1 MPEKILIIDDDV
13 ETLRLVGMMLQ
24 KQGFEILAA
33 SNGLQGI
40 ETAHDVHPDLIVL
53 DVMMPDMDGF
63 EVTKRIRSQAETLTI
78 PILMFTAK
86 NQVDDKVIGFEAGAD
101 DYLTKPIHPAE
112 LVAHVKSLLARSRT
126 RGTDLPEE
134 RGYTLAIVA
143 PRGGVGASTL
153 ALNLAISYYQREKVD
168 VIAAELRPGHGT
180 WATELGFPNPQGLNN
195 LLRTSPLEISL
206 HKVENELTR
215 TTYGPRLLLASS
227 YIKDISLANSVLQFE
242 AIIRSLSQM
251 ASLVV
256 LDLGNIILPGYERIL
271 GLCEEALVLT
281 EPFPVAIQATQ
292 ILFEDLRNI
301 GFGKN
306 KLLSLALV
314 NRVRSDMQLTINQ
327 VQEQLNI
334 QVAQLIPPA
343 PELAFNASRRMV
355 PLSLIQP
362 DGLVTQQ
369 YNRLAASLSSRVN
382 KK

>member
-24 KQGFEILAA
+24 KQGFEILVA

-40 ETAHDVHPDLIVL
+40 EMAHDVHPNLIVL

-63 EVTKRIRSQAETLTI
+63 EVTRRIRSQAETLTI

-86 NQVDDKVIGFEAGAD
+86 NQVDDKVIGFEAGVD

-112 LVAHVKSLLARSRT
+112 LVAHVKSLLARSRA

-134 RGYTLAIVA
+134 RGYTLAILS
-143 PRGGVGASTL
+143 PRGGVGASTV

-180 WATELGFPNPQGLNN
+180 WAAELGFPDPQGLNN
-195 LLRTSPLEISL
+195 LLHTSPLEISP

-215 TTYGPRLLLASS
+215 TTFGPRLLLASPH
-227 YIKDISLANSVLQFE
+227 IKDMALANSVLQFE
-242 AIIRSLSQM
+242 AIVRSLSQM
-251 ASLVV
+251 AALVV
-256 LDLGNIILPGYERIL
+256 LDLGAIILPGYERIL
-271 GLCEEALVLT
+271 GLCEEAMVLT
-281 EPFPVAIQATQ
+281 EPFPTAIQMTQ
-292 ILFEDLRNI
+292 TYIEDLRAI
-301 GFGKN
+301 GFGKT
-306 KLLSLALV
+306 KLLSLAVV
-314 NRVRSDMQLTINQ
+314 NRVRADMQLSIAQ
-327 VQEQLNI
+327 VQDQLGI
-334 QVAQLIPPA
+334 TVAQAIPPA

-355 PLSLIQP
+355 PISQVQT

-369 YNRLAASLSSRVN
+369 FNRLAEVLASRIV